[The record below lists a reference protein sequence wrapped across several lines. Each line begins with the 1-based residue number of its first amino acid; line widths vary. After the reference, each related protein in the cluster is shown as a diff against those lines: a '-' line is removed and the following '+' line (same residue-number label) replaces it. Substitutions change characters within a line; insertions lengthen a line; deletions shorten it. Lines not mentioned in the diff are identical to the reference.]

1 VTHFE
6 WIRLSFVDVFGA
18 LNAMVV
24 PGDRFDEVMSDG
36 IIFDGSALEGRARYF
51 ESDLRLIPQRET
63 LIDVGGGVC
72 RVVSQVMSTD
82 GQPWSGDPRVFLGEV
97 VEESGDIGASYQLA
111 PEIEFYLLD
120 DQWHPIDNAG
130 YFDDTSRTDTDL
142 LLEIGKRLRR
152 RNITVASL
160 HHEAG
165 PGQFEVDLVSQPPM
179 DAADAIVL
187 AKQTIREVARD
198 HGVRAT
204 FLPLPMSG
212 QPGSGMH
219 VHQRAEGTLQT
230 GGSLTD
236 IGRSFVAG
244 QLAHAAGLCALASP
258 TINSYRRLHSGA
270 EAPSAAIWGHLSR
283 AALIRVAT
291 VPGPSASIEYRG
303 SDPSA
308 NPYLLAAGLLICGL
322 AGIEEDLPLPP
333 PNDESVGAFDRVE
346 SQRFQPLPRDLDE
359 ALDSLLADD
368 HLVDAI
374 DSAILTRLIDGRRA
388 ETEEFRTH
396 VSDWERRVSGDQD

>member
-1 VTHFE
+1 MTHFE
-6 WIRLSFVDVFGA
+6 WIRLSFVDVFGT
-18 LNAMVV
+18 LNAMVL
-24 PGDRFDEVMSDG
+24 PGDRFDEVMNEG
-36 IIFDGSALEGRARYF
+36 VLFDGSALEGRARYF
-51 ESDLRLIPQRET
+51 ESDLRLMPQRDT

-72 RVVSQVMSTD
+72 RVVSQVMGTD
-82 GQPWSGDPRVFLGEV
+82 GEPWAGDPRVFLGTILEA
-97 VEESGDIGASYQLA
+97 SGEIGATYQLA

-120 DQWHPIDNAG
+120 DSWQPVDNAG
-130 YFDDTSRTDTDL
+130 YFDDTNRSGTDL
-142 LLEIGKRLRR
+142 LLEIGRRLRR
-152 RNITVASL
+152 RNVTVGSL

-165 PGQFEVDLVSQPPM
+165 PGQFEVALVSQPAL
-179 DAADAIVL
+179 DAADDIVL

-212 QPGSGMH
+212 RPGSGMH
-219 VHQRAEGTLQT
+219 MHQRAEGTLQSN
-230 GGSLTD
+230 GSLTPA
-236 IGRSFVAG
+236 GRSFVAG

-283 AALIRVAT
+283 AALIRVAS
-291 VPGPSASIEYRG
+291 VSAPAASIEYRG
-303 SDPSA
+303 SDPAA

-322 AGIEEDLPLPP
+322 AGLEEDLPLPP
-333 PNDESVGAFDRVE
+333 PNDESPGAFERAE

-374 DSAILTRLIDGRRA
+374 DSAILTRLMDGRRA

-396 VSDWERRVSGDQD
+396 VSDWERRNSGDQD